1 MEFRFL
7 KVQLKKEPW
16 RKYVQSGNPA
26 AAALMSK
33 MNYSKEERVTV
44 KIEFTRMLANMR
56 LDLARNTLLTAF
68 FETYL
73 RLNKAEEE
81 EYRQRLP
88 RELNPEEVK
97 YYMEITTSYH
107 EKGREE
113 GIKAKARDVA
123 LTALKEGASL
133 EFVMRITGL
142 DKEELL
148 KMQKELEQ

>member
-1 MEFRFL
+1 M
-7 KVQLKKEPW
+7 
-16 RKYVQSGNPA
+16 QSGNPA

-33 MNYSKEERVTV
+33 MNYNKTERVNV
-44 KIEFTRMLANMR
+44 KIEFTRMLAHMR

-73 RLNKAEEE
+73 KLNKAEEE

-88 RELNPEEVK
+88 RELKPEEVR
-97 YYMEITTSYH
+97 YFMEITTSYH

-113 GIKAKARDVA
+113 GMKEGMKEGIRAKAREVA

-133 EFVMRITGL
+133 DFVMKITGL
-142 DKEELL
+142 SKEELL
-148 KMQKELEQ
+148 EMQKELQQ